1 MLTIDLNCDMGE
13 STTLWKYHI
22 EKDVSLLQYL
32 SSVNLACGFHAGD
45 VHTMHALVES
55 ALTAGIAVGAHP
67 GFPDRDNFG
76 RTNLSLSPDKLYDIV
91 LYQLG
96 ALGAFVKVHGT
107 RLHHVKP
114 HGALYNMAARDRVM
128 ADAIGRA
135 VKDYDDRLLL
145 YGLSG
150 SELINAAK
158 AIGLRPR
165 SEVFADRSYM
175 PDGSLTPRGMHNAMI
190 GSEEASIRQ
199 VLQMI
204 QQQTVTA
211 TDGSLV
217 PIVAETVCIHGDGEH
232 ALPFARRI
240 YETLKLHGIE
250 TRPD

>member
-45 VHTMHALVES
+45 AHTMHALVEL

-76 RTNLSLSPDKLYDIV
+76 RTNMSLSPDKLYDIV

-96 ALGAFVKVHGT
+96 ALDAFLRITGT

-114 HGALYNMAARDRVM
+114 HGALYNMAAKDAVI
-128 ADAIGRA
+128 ADAIARA
-135 VKDYDDRLLL
+135 VRDFDAKLVF

-150 SELINAAK
+150 SELIKAAQSL
-158 AIGLRPR
+158 GLQTR
-165 SEVFADRSYM
+165 SEVFADRSYA
-175 PDGSLTPRGMHNAMI
+175 PDGSLTPRSAANALI
-190 GSEEASIRQ
+190 TSEDESLQQ

-204 QQQTVTA
+204 QQQTVRA
-211 TDGSLV
+211 TDGTLV
-217 PIVAETVCIHGDGEH
+217 PIVAETVCLHGDGAH
-232 ALPFARRI
+232 AHAFARRI
-240 YETLKLHGIE
+240 NETLKQQGIE